1 MAETS
6 DPAPPNSPAGPDST
20 RKPSASSPTT
30 GSSHWFAWLALALVV
45 GLASAFVWRRS
56 ESMRT
61 TAPGTPPPVPVVVAR
76 AEKGDI
82 GDYVTGL
89 GTVTPINTV
98 EVRTRVDGQ
107 LMTVAYKEGEM
118 VKQGAPLVEID
129 PRPFYVQLQQAEA
142 QLLKDQ
148 AALKNARIDLERYES
163 LITKNA
169 IAQQILQTQRAIVAQ
184 DEATLKTDQ
193 AAIDSA
199 KLNLDYCHIT
209 APISGR
215 IGLRLVDPGN
225 MVSAAANTPLLVITQ
240 TQPISVIFTIP
251 EQQVAEVRAA
261 LKAGRPLRV
270 DAMDRAATDVLAS
283 GELTTLDNQI
293 DQTTGTLKLRA
304 TAPNR
309 DDALFPNQFVNARML
324 VQERR
329 GVTLIPN
336 AAVQRNAQ
344 TTFVYVVTRDQT
356 VALRNVTLGTADA
369 ERSEVVLGISPN
381 ELVVIQGVDRL
392 RPGSRVA
399 TSLPEN
405 ENEEARTSHPRAGAV
420 ATTGKGPRGSTR

>member
-1 MAETS
+1 
-6 DPAPPNSPAGPDST
+6 
-20 RKPSASSPTT
+20 
-30 GSSHWFAWLALALVV
+30 
-45 GLASAFVWRRS
+45 
-56 ESMRT
+56 MRT

-107 LMTVAYKEGEM
+107 LMTVAYREGQM
-118 VKQGAPLVEID
+118 VRQGAPLVEID

-148 AALKNARIDLERYES
+148 AALQNARIDLERYES

-184 DEATLKTDQ
+184 NEATLKTDQ

-261 LKAGRPLRV
+261 LKAGRSLRV

-304 TAPNR
+304 TTPNR
-309 DDALFPNQFVNARML
+309 DDALFPNQFVNTRML
-324 VQERR
+324 VQEKK
-329 GVTLIPN
+329 GVTLVPN

-344 TTFVYVVTRDQT
+344 NTFVYVVSPDESVTI
-356 VALRNVTLGTADA
+356 RNIRIGTTDA
-369 ERSEVVLGISPN
+369 ERSEVVSGISPH
-381 ELVVIQGVDRL
+381 ELIVIDGVDRL
-392 RPGSRVA
+392 QAGSRVA
-399 TSLPEN
+399 VSWSQDEDTRKNDRN
-405 ENEEARTSHPRAGAV
+405 EAPV
-420 ATTGKGPRGSTR
+420 ATSGRSGNGGGKQP